1 MIQLT
6 GLGHILILIVAN
18 SNNQL
23 VSQIRH
29 RAARNLEKTQNNH
42 KKMRGLLNSTH
53 DMATVKQ

>member
-42 KKMRGLLNSTH
+42 KKQG
-53 DMATVKQ
+53 DC